1 MIFRAETPEQRTH
14 LLAYLAE
21 KVDELP
27 HELVGSSPFQIFA
40 AIRNEKLAG
49 VVLFVNYRR
58 QSIEFHL
65 CGAPGWMTRRDIR
78 YLFSYAFGLNGCLRV
93 WCLIKR
99 KNKQAR
105 KGAERLGFRVLGV
118 AHDEFGE
125 GRDGIL
131 YEMTRSQC
139 KWIK

>member
-1 MIFRAETPEQRTH
+1 MIVRAETPEQKAA

-21 KVDELP
+21 KVGELP
-27 HELVGSSPFQIFA
+27 HELAGTSPFQIFGA
-40 AIRNEKLAG
+40 LRDGKLAG
-49 VVLFVNYRR
+49 VVMFVNYRR

-65 CGAPGWMTRRDIR
+65 AGSPGWMSRKDVK

-99 KNKQAR
+99 KNKKAR
-105 KGAERLGFRVLGV
+105 QGAERLGFRVLGV

-131 YEMTRSQC
+131 YEMTRTQC
-139 KWIK
+139 KWLK

>member
-1 MIFRAETPEQRTH
+1 MIVRAETPEQKAA
-14 LLAYLAE
+14 LLAYLSE
-21 KVDELP
+21 KVGELP
-27 HELVGSSPFQIFA
+27 HELAGDMPFQIFGA
-40 AIRNEKLAG
+40 VKDGKLAG
-49 VVLFVNYRR
+49 AVMFVNYRR

-65 CGAPGWMTRRDIR
+65 AGSPGWMSRKDVK
-78 YLFSYAFGLNGCLRV
+78 YLFSYAFVLNGCLRI

-99 KNKQAR
+99 KNRKAR
-105 KGAERLGFRVLGV
+105 QGAERLGFRVLGV

-131 YEMTRSQC
+131 YEMTRAQC